1 MKKVLI
7 FLGGVVT
14 GILLTI
20 LFAYVRFSGGTT
32 TPTVEDSRSRV
43 TMFEKPGDV
52 INETGFEVF
61 QALEQGSALARGKKE
76 LMTVY
81 LLVNDEGKYYY
92 DDEKVKVPSGKVAR
106 QVGIYQYETSEGRPK
121 TVPVVKLMEK

>member
-1 MKKVLI
+1 MKKWLI

-14 GILLTI
+14 GVLL
-20 LFAYVRFSGGTT
+20 LFAFVFAYSWMGVSA
-32 TPTVEDSRSRV
+32 VEDNGV

-61 QALEQGSALARGKKE
+61 QALEQGAALAKGKKE

-81 LLVNDEGKYYY
+81 MLVNDEGKYYY
-92 DDEKVKVPSGKVAR
+92 DDEKVNVPSGKVAR
-106 QVGIYQYETSEGRPK
+106 QIGIYQYETNSGRPK
-121 TVPVVKLMEK
+121 TVPIVKFMDK

>member
-1 MKKVLI
+1 MKKWLI

-14 GILLTI
+14 GVLL
-20 LFAYVRFSGGTT
+20 LFAFVFAYSWMGVSA
-32 TPTVEDSRSRV
+32 VEDNGV

-61 QALEQGSALARGKKE
+61 QALEQGAALAKGKKE

-81 LLVNDEGKYYY
+81 MLVNDEGKYNY
-92 DDEKVKVPSGKVAR
+92 DDEKVTVPSGKVVR
-106 QVGIYQYETSEGRPK
+106 QIGIYQYETNSGRPK
-121 TVPVVKLMEK
+121 TVPIVKFMDK

>member
-1 MKKVLI
+1 MKKWLI

-14 GILLTI
+14 GVLL
-20 LFAYVRFSGGTT
+20 LFAFVFAYSWMGVSA
-32 TPTVEDSRSRV
+32 VEDNGV

-61 QALEQGSALARGKKE
+61 QALEQGAALAKGKKE

-81 LLVNDEGKYYY
+81 MLVNDEGKYYY
-92 DDEKVKVPSGKVAR
+92 DDEKVTVPSGKVVR
-106 QVGIYQYETSEGRPK
+106 QIGIYQYETNSGRPK
-121 TVPVVKLMEK
+121 TVPIVKFMDK

>member
-1 MKKVLI
+1 MKKWLI

-14 GILLTI
+14 GVLI
-20 LFAYVRFSGGTT
+20 LFAFVFAYSWMGVSA
-32 TPTVEDSRSRV
+32 VEDNGV

-61 QALEQGSALARGKKE
+61 QALEQGAALAKGKKE

-81 LLVNDEGKYYY
+81 MLVNDEGKYYY
-92 DDEKVKVPSGKVAR
+92 DDEKVNVPSGKVAR
-106 QVGIYQYETSEGRPK
+106 QIGIYQYETNSGRPK
-121 TVPVVKLMEK
+121 TVPIVKFMDK

>member
-1 MKKVLI
+1 MKKGLI

-14 GILLTI
+14 GILLVI
-20 LFAYVRFSGGTT
+20 LFAYVRFSGGD
-32 TPTVEDSRSRV
+32 TPTVEDSGV

-61 QALEQGSALARGKKE
+61 QVLEQGAALAKGKKE
-76 LMTVY
+76 WMTVY
-81 LLVNDEGKYYY
+81 MLVNDEGKYYY

-106 QVGIYQYETSEGRPK
+106 QIGIYQYETNSGRPK
-121 TVPVVKLMEK
+121 TVPIVKFMDK